1 VKKKLFIHRN
11 PWAHTLFT
19 SAFDEP
25 KMGYFPKSY
34 LSILWRNKAEWYF
47 LNMENWQQIWGSAP
61 IIMSKI
67 KVISS
72 VVSSSSSSS
81 SLPPVELSALWIFD
95 SSRIL
100 HHPSQFLASILQLL
114 TTHPSHVI
122 IHKSNLKS
130 LLRYPGRCQV
140 ICIAFPFRR
149 FSTVVFIKH
158 EVVSLMVNPN
168 PGGPGLRV

>member
-1 VKKKLFIHRN
+1 MRKINSWVNKEWGITDLRGRKKLFIHRN

-19 SAFDEP
+19 SVFDEP
-25 KMGYFPKSY
+25 KIGCFPKSY

-72 VVSSSSSSS
+72 VVSSSSIS
-81 SLPPVELSALWIFD
+81 PMELSALWPLD

-100 HHPSQFLASILQLL
+100 HHPSQFLASIFQLL
-114 TTHPSHVI
+114 TSI
-122 IHKSNLKS
+122 LLMS
-130 LLRYPGRCQV
+130 LFTNPTLSPFYDIQV
-140 ICIAFPFRR
+140 VA
-149 FSTVVFIKH
+149 K
-158 EVVSLMVNPN
+158 
-168 PGGPGLRV
+168 